1 MIKTDGTL
9 VFREAQHSDLPAI
22 IKLLSDDSL
31 GATRD
36 GPQHMSAYEAAFR
49 AIRAQEGNT
58 LIVTT
63 IGEEIVGVL
72 QLTLIPGLS
81 RAGMLRAQ
89 IESVRVS
96 SHHRGQRIGKA
107 LFQHAIERARDAGC
121 GVVQLTSD
129 KQRTNA
135 LRFYEELGFQTS
147 HEGLKLLL

>member
-1 MIKTDGTL
+1 MTKTDSTL
-9 VFREAQHSDLPAI
+9 EFREAQQSDLPAI
-22 IKLLSDDSL
+22 IKLLSDDPL

-36 GPQHMSAYEAAFR
+36 GLQHMAAYEAAFR
-49 AIRAQEGNT
+49 AIRAQEGNI
-58 LIVTT
+58 LIVAT

-96 SHHRGQRIGKA
+96 SQHRGQRIGRA
-107 LFQHAIERARDAGC
+107 LFQHAIEQARNAGC
-121 GVVQLTSD
+121 GLVQLTSD
-129 KQRTNA
+129 KQRTDA
-135 LRFYEELGFQTS
+135 LRFYEDLGFQAS